1 MKSNKKTRKKA
12 KYEPSVVETEAV
24 KKIDANLEVKTS
36 GVEAVD
42 DEERI
47 KMKEKLSEMESKLR
61 RK

>member
-12 KYEPSVVETEAV
+12 KCEPSVVETEAV

-42 DEERI
+42 DQERI
-47 KMKEKLSEMESKLR
+47 
-61 RK
+61 